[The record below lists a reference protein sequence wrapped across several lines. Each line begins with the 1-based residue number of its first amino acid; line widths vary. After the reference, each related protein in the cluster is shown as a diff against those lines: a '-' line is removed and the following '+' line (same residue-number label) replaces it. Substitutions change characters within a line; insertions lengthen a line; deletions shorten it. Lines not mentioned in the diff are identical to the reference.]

1 MKVSLAALVALPAI
15 GSSAFAPSVPG
26 RRTFSSTKLASTATI
41 VTGPAGKAA
50 KSKEEDLMLTLQII
64 MDHEV
69 RSTTVSKEQFIAQMQ
84 EIASTP
90 EPETRMDVSVPYD
103 AAAQLAYE
111 SSDKK
116 IPYADFKIQYEAEAV
131 ALVKSKQQPKK
142 MEPVAVDL
150 SVPYDAA
157 AKLAYEASDKKMNY
171 ADFKLKYE
179 EGAVELVK
187 SKQPKKEAAPASSST
202 TASTSATVIA
212 DLSVPYDAAA
222 QLAYASTDKSMPFAD
237 FKIKYEAEAVELVK
251 SKRK

>member
-1 MKVSLAALVALPAI
+1 
-15 GSSAFAPSVPG
+15 
-26 RRTFSSTKLASTATI
+26 
-41 VTGPAGKAA
+41 
-50 KSKEEDLMLTLQII
+50 
-64 MDHEV
+64 MDHEE

-90 EPETRMDVSVPYD
+90 EPETRVDVSVPYD
-103 AAAQLAYE
+103 AAAQLAYAA
-111 SSDKK
+111 SDKK
-116 IPYADFKIQYEAEAV
+116 LPYAEFKIQYEAKAV
-131 ALVKSKQQPKK
+131 ALVKSKQQPKN
-142 MEPVAVDL
+142 EEDAASASPVVVTAADL

-179 EGAVELVK
+179 QEAVELVK
-187 SKQPKKEAAPASSST
+187 SKQPKKEATPASSST
-202 TASTSATVIA
+202 TGTPATAIA

-222 QLAYASTDKSMPFAD
+222 HLAYASTDKSTPFAE